1 MKKLMIAGIA
11 GLCAAVTFGLE
22 SANVVGYASAE
33 LQEYGLTAGACFIP
47 VSAQKFDLLDLKVTG
62 FEEYTEADVYVQ
74 TLDEYG
80 RTVNTYYY
88 YDIPGELTGWL
99 DGDDNEVARGDVE
112 FQAGEGLW
120 MFCNADGFGIQSAGT
135 VPQTG
140 VAVELQQYG
149 LSVANPTPVNVD
161 LNDIT
166 ITGFEEYT
174 EADVYVQTLDEY
186 GRTVNTYYYYDI
198 PGELT
203 GWLDGDDN
211 EVERGNVVL
220 KPGEGLWSFCN
231 ADGFYLNFPGVDL

>member
-1 MKKLMIAGIA
+1 MFCGT
-11 GLCAAVTFGLE
+11 VFGVE
-22 SANVVGYASAE
+22 SANIVGYASAE

-47 VSAQKFDLLDLKVTG
+47 VSEQKFDLLDLKVTG